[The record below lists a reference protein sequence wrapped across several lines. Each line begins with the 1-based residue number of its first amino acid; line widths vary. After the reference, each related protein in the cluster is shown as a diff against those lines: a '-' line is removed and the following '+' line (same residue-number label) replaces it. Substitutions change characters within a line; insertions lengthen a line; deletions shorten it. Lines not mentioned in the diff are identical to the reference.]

1 MMFLC
6 FDETF
11 EMNELI
17 EKEREKN
24 LHRKRIEAK
33 KKKKQKDKYMY
44 DKKRGFK
51 KKNKRWDDY
60 DDDE

>member
-1 MMFLC
+1 MFLR

-33 KKKKQKDKYMY
+33 KRKKQEDKFMY
-44 DKKRGFK
+44 GKKGGFK